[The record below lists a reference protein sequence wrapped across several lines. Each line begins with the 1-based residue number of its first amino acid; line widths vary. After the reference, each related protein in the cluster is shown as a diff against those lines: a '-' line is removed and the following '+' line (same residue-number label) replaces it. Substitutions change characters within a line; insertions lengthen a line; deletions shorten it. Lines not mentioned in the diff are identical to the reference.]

1 MVKYML
7 KKGDIVKI
15 KEGTLKNRIFKVV
28 GCDYIK
34 GRKYYLVLGGK
45 LKYPRGFPRNILKK
59 L

>member
-1 MVKYML
+1 ML